1 MQREIR
7 QYITG
12 CDSCQRTKSHHHRP
26 HTQLQPNEI
35 PSQPW
40 EIISVDLI
48 GELPESRGF
57 NAICV
62 IVDRFTKQIHALPTR
77 MELNSE
83 GLARIYRDN
92 VFRLHGLPRKVI
104 HDRGPQFVS
113 SFMKDLYRLLGIEGN
128 PSTAYHPQTDG
139 QTERINQ
146 EIEHYLRVFT
156 NYHQSDWAD
165 WLALAEFSYNDH
177 QQTSTGYSPF
187 FLNHGHH
194 PYKGSNPR

>member
-1 MQREIR
+1 
-7 QYITG
+7 
-12 CDSCQRTKSHHHRP
+12 
-26 HTQLQPNEI
+26 
-35 PSQPW
+35 
-40 EIISVDLI
+40 
-48 GELPESRGF
+48 
-57 NAICV
+57 
-62 IVDRFTKQIHALPTR
+62 

-194 PYKGSNPR
+194 PYKGSNPRRSPINESAGQFAQRMKDTWKEAESALKQAADKMKHFYDQR